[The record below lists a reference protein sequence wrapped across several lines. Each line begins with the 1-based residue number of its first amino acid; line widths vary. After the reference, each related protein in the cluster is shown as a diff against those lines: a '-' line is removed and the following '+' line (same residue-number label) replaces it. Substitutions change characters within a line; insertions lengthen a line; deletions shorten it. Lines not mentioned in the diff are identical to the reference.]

1 MLHLE
6 VAAAVLTTDVDVV
19 IALKIQKKKKLLK
32 PYEHNA
38 AVSLF
43 LEKQNHIFAGVFC
56 GMHN

>member
-1 MLHLE
+1 MLNLE

-38 AVSLF
+38 VSLF
-43 LEKQNHIFAGVFC
+43 LETQNHIFAGVFC